1 MSTTE
6 PIIAAADGSAL
17 GNPGPAGWA
26 WFIDENTWASGGW
39 KRGTNN
45 MGELQ
50 AVLSLFEATA
60 HVPERE
66 LRIFCDSKY
75 TIDSIT
81 KWMPGWKK
89 KGWKKS
95 DGKPVLNLEL
105 MQALDA
111 ALVGRNYTFTWVKG
125 HAGHEMNERAD
136 ELARAAATAYK
147 NGTTPDAGPGFSATG
162 GAGGSGADKKPAAPT
177 TIQTTAQ
184 TGAPTTVQKPE
195 TAQPGADQSN
205 PKQPGPK
212 QPGPEQLE
220 ARLNDP
226 AFTAEAA
233 NLEPLLA
240 SGFEWITPAGRTVDR
255 ATVIELRAKAFA
267 VNGTPKVL
275 RVEAGASHAAVLS
288 EVPLERGAVLRTS
301 VWSTANR
308 RGTWQLTLRQ
318 ETATGR

>member
-147 NGTTPDAGPGFSATG
+147 NGTTPDAGPGFSA
-162 GAGGSGADKKPAAPT
+162 AGGSGSTNKPAA
-177 TIQTTAQ
+177 QNTAQ
-184 TGAPTTVQKPE
+184 TGARTPVLNAAQNPAQKREEAQRGPE
-195 TAQPGADQSN
+195 QL
-205 PKQPGPK
+205 
-212 QPGPEQLE
+212 GPEQLE

-226 AFTAEAA
+226 AFTVEAD

-267 VNGTPKVL
+267 ISGTPKVL

-288 EVPLERGAVLRTS
+288 EVPLERGTVLRTS